1 MRILALS
8 TNPVEGASTR
18 YRILAYVPYLEKQGW
33 TVDLHPFFPS
43 KSLVTV
49 YSSRK
54 YLEKLNYVIEG
65 FRERLSRLKPNRYD
79 IVFVHRELFP
89 LGLKVFFR
97 RLCKI
102 GARIVYDYDDA
113 MFLPQRQSR
122 RLLGKLENTNS
133 VKEIMA
139 LSNLVVASNDYL
151 DKYARQNNRNV

>member
-1 MRILALS
+1 MRILAL
-8 TNPVEGASTR
+8 TINPFEGANTR
-18 YRILAYVPYLEKQGW
+18 YRILANVLFLERQGC
-33 TVDLHPFFPS
+33 TIDLHSFFPLT
-43 KSLVTV
+43 SLVTV

-54 YLEKLNYVIEG
+54 YMEKLNYVIGG
-65 FRERLSRLKPNRYD
+65 FRERLSCLKPNRYD
-79 IVFVHRELFP
+79 IVLVHRELFP
-89 LGLKVFFR
+89 LGLKVFLR